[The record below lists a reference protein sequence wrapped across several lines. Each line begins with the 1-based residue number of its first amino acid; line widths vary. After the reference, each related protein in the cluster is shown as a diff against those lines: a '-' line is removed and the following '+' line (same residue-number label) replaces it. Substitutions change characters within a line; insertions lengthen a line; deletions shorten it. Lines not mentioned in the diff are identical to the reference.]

1 MKKAKCLFSKQDIQ
15 TLRETQQKS
24 QQALPLYVTISTK
37 QLQEQLW
44 QTVVY
49 TQGLW
54 VTKHQLLSGD
64 IQFRMNSLLEQYHV
78 YSRWMAKSWWRH
90 QMEKFSALL
99 AICAGN
105 SPVTA
110 EFPAQRPVTRSFDVS
125 LICVW
130 INDWAN
136 NREAG
141 DLRRHRADSDVTAML
156 IGAVWL
162 NTWLQWIWQRQLQ
175 EEARNIVWRFGTTY
189 IRGFTVNLLYLEP
202 LSKMFNQLIF
212 CGN

>member
-24 QQALPLYVTISTK
+24 QQAIPLYVTISTK

-90 QMEKFSALL
+90 QMETFSALL

-110 EFPAQRPVTRSFDVS
+110 EFPAQRPVTRSFDVF

-141 DLRRHRADSDVTAML
+141 DFRRHSNVNWCSMTQHLASMDLAKTTARGGEKHSLL
-156 IGAVWL
+156 IW
-162 NTWLQWIWQRQLQ
+162 
-175 EEARNIVWRFGTTY
+175 Y
-189 IRGFTVNLLYLEP
+189 YLY
-202 LSKMFNQLIF
+202 
-212 CGN
+212 